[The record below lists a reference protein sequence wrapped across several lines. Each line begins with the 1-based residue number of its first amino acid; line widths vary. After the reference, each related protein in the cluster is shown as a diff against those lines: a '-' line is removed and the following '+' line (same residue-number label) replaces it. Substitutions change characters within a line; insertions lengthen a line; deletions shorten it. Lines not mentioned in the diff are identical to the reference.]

1 MKAIQTE
8 RLDIT
13 ISAKE
18 IKEIVKSYLVE
29 KKGIMVDTKEMRF
42 SIKTVYDGS
51 MDDPGSD
58 EVQGIE
64 ISSTQNQKHLDL

>member
-13 ISAKE
+13 LSTKE

-29 KKGIMVDTKEMRF
+29 KKGIVVDTKEMRF
-42 SIKTVYDGS
+42 VIKTVYDGS
-51 MDDPGSD
+51 LNDPGSD
-58 EVQGIE
+58 EVSGIE

>member
-1 MKAIQTE
+1 MKAIKTE

-18 IKEIVKSYLVE
+18 IKEIVRSYLTE
-29 KKGIMVDTKEMRF
+29 KKGISVNTNEMRF

-51 MDDPGSD
+51 LNDPGSD

-64 ISSTQNQKHLDL
+64 ISSTQNQKHLDI

>member
-1 MKAIQTE
+1 MKATKTE

-18 IKEIVKSYLVE
+18 IKEIVRSYLAE
-29 KKGIMVDTKEMRF
+29 KKGIMVETKEMRF
-42 SIKTVYDGS
+42 DIKTVYDG
-51 MDDPGSD
+51 MGNPGSD
-58 EVQGIE
+58 EVSGIE

>member
-1 MKAIQTE
+1 MKATKTE

-42 SIKTVYDGS
+42 SIETVYDGS
-51 MDDPGSD
+51 LNDPGSD
-58 EVQGIE
+58 EVSGIE
-64 ISSTQNQKHLDL
+64 ISSVQNKKHSEL

>member
-1 MKAIQTE
+1 MKATKTE

-42 SIKTVYDGS
+42 RIETVYDGS
-51 MDDPGSD
+51 LNDPGSD
-58 EVQGIE
+58 EVSGIE
-64 ISSTQNQKHLDL
+64 ISSVQNKKHSEL

>member
-1 MKAIQTE
+1 MKAIKTE

-18 IKEIVKSYLVE
+18 IKEIVRSYLTE
-29 KKGIMVDTKEMRF
+29 KKGIAVDTNEMRF

-51 MDDPGSD
+51 LNDPGSD

-64 ISSTQNQKHLDL
+64 ISSTQNQKHLDI

>member
-1 MKAIQTE
+1 MKAIKTE

-42 SIKTVYDGS
+42 AITVVYDGS
-51 MDDPGSD
+51 LNDPGTD
-58 EVQGIE
+58 EVSGIE

>member
-1 MKAIQTE
+1 MKAIKTE

-18 IKEIVKSYLVE
+18 IKEIVRSYLAE

-42 SIKTVYDGS
+42 RIETVYDGS
-51 MDDPGSD
+51 LNDPGSD
-58 EVQGIE
+58 EVSGIE
-64 ISSTQNQKHLDL
+64 ISSVQNKKHSEL

>member
-1 MKAIQTE
+1 MKAIKTE

-42 SIKTVYDGS
+42 AIKTVYDGS
-51 MDDPGSD
+51 MGDPGSD
-58 EVQGIE
+58 EVSGIE
-64 ISSTQNQKHLDL
+64 ISSTQNQNHLDL